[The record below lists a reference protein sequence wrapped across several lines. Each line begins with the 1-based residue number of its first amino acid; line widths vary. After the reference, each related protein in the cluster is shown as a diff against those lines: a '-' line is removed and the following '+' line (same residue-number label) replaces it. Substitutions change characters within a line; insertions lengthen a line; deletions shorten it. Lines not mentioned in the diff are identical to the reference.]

1 MRNRNHGLSEK
12 EMELVKY
19 LMATAKQHRGYSEQ
33 IEASV
38 CRNN

>member
-19 LMATAKQHRGYSEQ
+19 LMADLPAHSDSEQ